1 MSDSAKRELRILIDE
16 RIAKEL
22 EALSEEMGF
31 PDLAKYVEHILTEYV
46 SKRGAPPPE
55 PSFEKLRSRLERYI
69 QDEINKRFSV
79 IENVRNQVVTL
90 FEKVEELENRVNA
103 IEAEM
108 KKSLAERPAAPAR
121 AKRSAMEILK
131 EQKVTFESSLS
142 PAIKDRNS
150 FIERLEKMGAV
161 VLRLSKERVLVDPD
175 FWREFKEKI
184 TTISTNREDELK
196 RLLEPQ
202 AYNLWKALYADGLL
216 IFDGKL
222 KKWKFVSSDLP

>member
-16 RIAKEL
+16 QVAKQL

-46 SKRGAPPPE
+46 SKKGAPPE
-55 PSFEKLRSRLERYI
+55 PSLDKLRSRLERFI
-69 QDEINKRFSV
+69 QDEMNKRLSIV
-79 IENVRNQVVTL
+79 ESVRNQVVTL
-90 FEKVEELENRVNA
+90 FEKVEELENRVNV
-103 IEAEM
+103 IEAEI
-108 KKSLAERPAAPAR
+108 KRAPIERPAAPAR
-121 AKRSAMEILK
+121 AKRSAMEILR

-150 FIERLEKMGAV
+150 FIDRLEKMGAV

-175 FWREFKEKI
+175 FWRDFKEKI
-184 TTISTNREDELK
+184 VNISTNREDELRK
-196 RLLEPQ
+196 ILEAQ
-202 AYNLWKALYADGLL
+202 AYQLWKALYADGLL

-222 KKWKFVSSDLP
+222 KKWKFTSSDLP